1 MRKPLVV
8 FYILLV
14 SFISGVSASTILSQ
28 DSVLLK
34 SSGKSISLKDS
45 LFTPGIVRNPILSYQ
60 NLVYKN
66 RLESIQKDVSLSYN
80 EYVQK
85 YIDIYTGRKEQIG
98 KMLGLS
104 EYYFPIFEK
113 ALKEVG
119 IPEELKFLTVVESAL
134 NPQAVSRSGAVGP
147 WQFMYQTARGY
158 GLIMDNY
165 TDERKDPVKASYAAA
180 KYLFDAHAKIGD
192 WLLAIAA
199 FNCGTG
205 AVTRAIAKSG
215 GVADFWK
222 VRPFLPVQTQNYV
235 PAFIATVYSMKF
247 FKDHKISVKPAGF
260 STLTDVVPVNKRIS
274 MSSIAAAANI
284 DIKELLL
291 LNPALKKEI
300 VNGSELTPIPLVL
313 PLVKN
318 HTYTSLYEL
327 FNESTN
333 LTKPVPLIASA
344 NLTAIEKTE
353 SKKNSGLY
361 LYYTVKPGDTLSEI
375 AEKKGSSVSNIKSL
389 NGLKKSTIKVGMR
402 LKIDRP

>member
-1 MRKPLVV
+1 MRKTLVV
-8 FYILLV
+8 FYIVLV

-247 FKDHKISVKPAGF
+247 FKDHEISVKPAGF

-291 LNPALKKEI
+291 LNPAFKKEI

-353 SKKNSGLY
+353 SKKNTGLY

-375 AEKKGSSVSNIKSL
+375 ADKKGSSVSNIKAL

>member
-1 MRKPLVV
+1 MRKTII
-8 FYILLV
+8 ILFFAL
-14 SFISGVSASTILSQ
+14 ISLTPATQVSARLRQ
-28 DSVLLK
+28 DSLLLK
-34 SSGKSISLKDS
+34 PSVKIISQKDT
-45 LFTPGIVRNPILSYQ
+45 LFTPSTVPDPILSYQ

-80 EYVQK
+80 EYVQH

-113 ALKEVG
+113 ALKEAG

-147 WQFMYQTARGY
+147 WQFMYDTARGY

-165 TDERKDPVKASYAAA
+165 TDERKDPMKASYAAA
-180 KYLFDAHAKIGD
+180 KYLFDAHAQIGD

-247 FKDHKISVKPAGF
+247 FKDHEISVKPAGF
-260 STLTDVVPVNKRIS
+260 STLTDVIPVNKRLSI
-274 MSSIAAAANI
+274 SSIAAAT
-284 DIKELLL
+284 DLDVKELLL
-291 LNPALKKEI
+291 LNPSIKREI
-300 VNGSELTPIPLVL
+300 INGSALTPVPLVL
-313 PLVKN
+313 PSVTN
-318 HTYTSLYEL
+318 STYSSLYDL
-327 FNESTN
+327 FNGTSE
-333 LTKPVPLIASA
+333 LAEPAPLVSA
-344 NLTAIEKTE
+344 KKSAPAKTE
-353 SKKNSGLY
+353 LSKKASPY

-375 AEKKGSSVSNIKSL
+375 AEKNGSTVSKIKSL
-389 NGLKKSTIKVGMR
+389 NGLKKSTISTGMR
-402 LKIDRP
+402 LKINKN

>member
-1 MRKPLVV
+1 MRKTLVV
-8 FYILLV
+8 FYIVLV

-247 FKDHKISVKPAGF
+247 FKDHEISVKPAGF

-353 SKKNSGLY
+353 SKKNTSLY

-375 AEKKGSSVSNIKSL
+375 AEKKGSSVSNIKAL

>member
-1 MRKPLVV
+1 MRKTLVV
-8 FYILLV
+8 FYIVLV

-247 FKDHKISVKPAGF
+247 FKDHEISVKPAGF

-353 SKKNSGLY
+353 SKKNTGLY

-375 AEKKGSSVSNIKSL
+375 ADKKGSSVSNIKSL

>member
-1 MRKPLVV
+1 MRKTLVV
-8 FYILLV
+8 FYIVLV

-247 FKDHKISVKPAGF
+247 FKDHEISVKPAGF

-333 LTKPVPLIASA
+333 LTKPVTLIASA
-344 NLTAIEKTE
+344 NLTAIEKSE
-353 SKKNSGLY
+353 SKKNTSLY

-375 AEKKGSSVSNIKSL
+375 AEKKGSSVSNIKAL

>member
-1 MRKPLVV
+1 
-8 FYILLV
+8 
-14 SFISGVSASTILSQ
+14 
-28 DSVLLK
+28 LK

-180 KYLFDAHAKIGD
+180 KYLFDAHEKIGD

-247 FKDHKISVKPAGF
+247 FKDHEISVKPAGF

-353 SKKNSGLY
+353 SKKNTGLY

-375 AEKKGSSVSNIKSL
+375 ADKKGSSVSNIKAL